1 VLAKGYS
8 PLDYSLFCYGGGGPL
23 HVAGYTE
30 GAGYADVLVPTWA
43 AGFSAYGCACGD
55 FSYRFDQTAGIA
67 IASDD
72 PAGTAAKLD
81 EVWGKLKERALGAF
95 ASSGI
100 GAEKVE
106 LRYLANMQYSGQ
118 LNDIEVTA
126 NADNPTDTSALIAGF
141 EDLYGRLYASGA
153 ASPELGYTITSLA
166 LVGSSDVAKPV
177 LPDEEETDQPAV
189 PKGERPV
196 WWTQTEV
203 HVPTPVYEQDDVRAG
218 QIIVGPAIIEAPAT
232 TFAIPPGREAR
243 LDRHRIFHLSN
254 VTN

>member
-1 VLAKGYS
+1 
-8 PLDYSLFCYGGGGPL
+8 
-23 HVAGYTE
+23 
-30 GAGYADVLVPTWA
+30 
-43 AGFSAYGCACGD
+43 
-55 FSYRFDQTAGIA
+55 
-67 IASDD
+67 
-72 PAGTAAKLD
+72 
-81 EVWGKLKERALGAF
+81 
-95 ASSGI
+95 
-100 GAEKVE
+100 
-106 LRYLANMQYSGQ
+106 MQYSGQ

-166 LVGSSDVAKPV
+166 LVGSSHVAKPV

-203 HVPTPVYEQDDVRAG
+203 HVPTPVYEQDGVRAG

-254 VTN
+254 ATN